1 MTKIKTGSDEM
12 KKLLLGLLMVS
23 PLFQGCA
30 PVTRFHVITASV
42 PQGAHYQKFIV
53 HSNLADA
60 DNRKTIEDAVVQ
72 QLTAIGVSATAS
84 YSVFPPDT
92 AYTWPEKKQMI
103 QADGFDAG
111 LLVQVVDSYNKTQ
124 TQFFINHT
132 AADFTTAH
140 VKMQTKIVDTR
151 VFKVV
156 WQAKSSSLAQTD
168 DEGGVS
174 LEDVMTSY
182 ATGLVTE
189 LQNEG
194 VVAGTT
200 N

>member
-1 MTKIKTGSDEM
+1 MKIM
-12 KKLLLGLLMVS
+12 VFGLWMASL
-23 PLFQGCA
+23 LFQSCA
-30 PVTRFHVITASV
+30 PVTRFHGIAASV
-42 PQGAHYQKFIV
+42 PPGAHYQKFIV
-53 HSNLADA
+53 HSNLADTN
-60 DNRKTIEDAVVQ
+60 NRETIEDAVVQ

-84 YSVFPPDT
+84 YSVFPPE
-92 AYTWPEKKQMI
+92 AVYTWPEKKQMI
-103 QADGFDAG
+103 LADGFDAG

-140 VKMQTKIVDTR
+140 VKMQTKILDTR
-151 VFKVV
+151 SFSVV
-156 WQAKSSSLAQTD
+156 WQAKSTSLAQTD

-182 ATGLVTE
+182 ATALVTE
-189 LQNEG
+189 LQNDG
-194 VVAGTT
+194 VVAGTS

>member
-1 MTKIKTGSDEM
+1 M
-12 KKLLLGLLMVS
+12 KKILFSWLMVS
-23 PLFQGCA
+23 LLFQGCA
-30 PVTRFHVITASV
+30 PVTNFHGITANV

-60 DNRKTIEDAVVQ
+60 ENRKTIEDAVVQ
-72 QLTAIGVSATAS
+72 QLVAIGVSATAS
-84 YSVFPPDT
+84 YSVFPPE
-92 AYTWPEKKQMI
+92 AVYTWPEKKQMI
-103 QADGFDAG
+103 QAGRFDAG

-140 VKMQTKIVDTR
+140 VKMQTKILDTR
-151 VFKVV
+151 SFTVV
-156 WQAKSSSLAQTD
+156 WQAKSTSLAQTD

-174 LEDVMTSY
+174 LEDVMASY
-182 ATGLVTE
+182 ATALVTE
-189 LQNEG
+189 LQNDG
-194 VVAGTT
+194 VVVGTT